1 MIGIR
6 DLTVRYRGS
15 NPALAAVT
23 LAVKP
28 GEMVGLLGPNGS
40 GKTTLLRAIAGSVRP
55 ETGDIHIRNE
65 NLRALSHKE
74 RARCMAFVPQRPDNV
89 PAFTALDLTLMGR
102 YPHRKFLEDYTAED
116 LAIARRS
123 LGDTDAAHLAD
134 RPVGTLSGGELQRV
148 YVARAFAQEA
158 PILLLDEAA
167 TGLDPAHA
175 TALFGRVRQRNRRD
189 GATVLTAIHDLNLAA
204 LYCDRLV
211 FLKNGRVA
219 ADGPIHDIFTAE
231 TLERVYNAPFLVL
244 EHPVTG
250 LPQALA
256 LPETERAHA

>member
-6 DLTVRYRGS
+6 DLTVRYHGS
-15 NPALAAVT
+15 DPALAAVT
-23 LAVKP
+23 LAVRP

-55 ETGDIHIRNE
+55 EIGEVLIRGDNARS
-65 NLRALSHKE
+65 LSHRE
-74 RARCMAFVPQRPDNV
+74 RARRMAFVPQRPESV
-89 PAFTALDLTLMGR
+89 PAFTALDLALMGR
-102 YPHRKFLEDYTAED
+102 YSHRKFLEDYTAGD
-116 LAIARRS
+116 LAVARQA
-123 LGDTDAAHLAD
+123 LAETDTAHLAG
-134 RPVGTLSGGELQRV
+134 RLVGTLSGGELQRV
-148 YVARAFAQEA
+148 YVARAFVQET

-175 TALFGRVRQRNRRD
+175 TALFDRVRQRNRRD

-219 ADGPIHDIFTAE
+219 ADGPVRDIFTAE
-231 TLERVYNAPFLVL
+231 TLESVYNTSFLVL
-244 EHPVTG
+244 EHPVTR
-250 LPQALA
+250 LPQALP